1 MPGETG
7 RELSVQISGRKVLA
21 GITVVTLLLLPV
33 ILFVE
38 GPFRVALALPFA
50 LVFPGYSLL
59 AALFPR
65 RDDLPGVRRLAFSI
79 GGSIVILSLAGLVL
93 NFTTWGIQPLPV
105 FIALSIFILA
115 TSFIGWR
122 RQEELPQADRLS
134 LHIGAIVPG
143 WGGKG
148 RLNRALSVF
157 LIVAV
162 AVAAGSLGYAITTPK
177 LSESYTEFYIAPAE
191 GGTED
196 YPTEINLG
204 ESLSLTVVVVNH
216 EQEPGSYRIRV
227 DVDGASYGWLETGI
241 LDPEGEWQEAVTI
254 TPPARGEN
262 QKVQLYLY
270 AGAATEP
277 YLERPLQLHLDV
289 R

>member
-1 MPGETG
+1 M
-7 RELSVQISGRKVLA
+7 
-21 GITVVTLLLLPV
+21 TLLLFPV

-50 LVFPGYSLL
+50 LVFPGYTLL

-65 RDDLPGVRRLAFSI
+65 RDDLPGARRPAFSI
-79 GGSIVILSLAGLVL
+79 GGSVVILSLSGLGL
-93 NFTTWGIQPLPV
+93 NFTPWGIRPLPV
-105 FIALSIFILA
+105 FIALSIFILV

-122 RQEELPQADRLS
+122 RQAELPRADRLS

-143 WGGKG
+143 WGGKD
-148 RLNRALSVF
+148 RQNRALSVF

-162 AVAAGSLGYAITTPK
+162 AVAVGSLGYAIATPK
-177 LSESYTEFYIAPAE
+177 LSESYTEFYLAPAE
-191 GGTED
+191 GDTED

-204 ESLSLTVVVVNH
+204 ESVSLTVAVVNH
-216 EQEPGSYRIRV
+216 EQEPRSYRIRV
-227 DVDGASYGWLETGI
+227 DVDGASHGWLETGM
-241 LDPEGEWQEAVTI
+241 LDAEGEWQEAVTI
-254 TPPARGEN
+254 TPLARGEN
-262 QKVQLYLY
+262 QKVQFYLY
-270 AGAATEP
+270 AGAAAEP

>member
-1 MPGETG
+1 M
-7 RELSVQISGRKVLA
+7 
-21 GITVVTLLLLPV
+21 
-33 ILFVE
+33 
-38 GPFRVALALPFA
+38 ALTLPFA
-50 LVFPGYSLL
+50 LAFPGYTLL

-79 GGSIVILSLAGLVL
+79 GGSVVILSLAGLVL
-93 NFTTWGIQPLPV
+93 NFTPWGIRPLPV
-105 FIALSIFILA
+105 FIALSIFILV

-148 RLNRALSVF
+148 RLNRALSVC

-162 AVAAGSLGYAITTPK
+162 AVAAGSLGYAISTPK
-177 LSESYTEFYIAPAE
+177 LSESYTEFYLAPAE
-191 GGTED
+191 DGTEG
-196 YPTEINLG
+196 YPTEISLG
-204 ESLSLTVVVVNH
+204 ESLNLTVVVVNH
-216 EQEPGSYRIRV
+216 EQAPGSYRIRV
-227 DVDGASYGWLETGI
+227 DVDGASHGWLETGI
-241 LDPEGEWQEAVTI
+241 IDPEGEWQEAVRI
-254 TPPARGEN
+254 TPLARGEN

-270 AGAATEP
+270 AGADTEP